1 MLDRINEKGTLEGLI
16 KNELMY
22 GLATYGNHHS
32 DHEAWAVL
40 QEELEELMEEVEDI
54 KVMTANYWR
63 QIRNDAPRDNKHK
76 QLEAIYSAALRSAC
90 EAIQVA
96 AMVLKADNVKE
107 IKEFENNP

>member
-1 MLDRINEKGTLEGLI
+1 MLDRMNKSGALEALVRKELLYGI
-16 KNELMY
+16 KTN
-22 GLATYGNHHS
+22 GNHHS

-40 QEELEELMEEVEDI
+40 QEEVEELMEETEDI

-63 QIRNDAPRDNKHK
+63 QVRNDAPRDNKHK

-96 AMVLKADNVKE
+96 AMALKADKVDNKGGG
-107 IKEFENNP
+107 